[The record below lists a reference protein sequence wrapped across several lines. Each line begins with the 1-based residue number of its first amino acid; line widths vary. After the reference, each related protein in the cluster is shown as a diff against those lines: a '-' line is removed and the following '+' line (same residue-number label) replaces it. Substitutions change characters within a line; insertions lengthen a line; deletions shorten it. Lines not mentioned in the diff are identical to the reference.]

1 MCLLPQW
8 TRPPLRRWRGSA
20 LPSSCPGTR
29 SLRLCEFFVALFVFM
44 FVLYLYFYCI
54 CICTCISIKKCNQQV
69 VLFTRHNEISELISC
84 DFFVLCIL
92 LRIFVFVLALAFVF
106 EFVFVF
112 VYTFVQ
118 PASTLPRCQLAHSPP
133 PIGQTNNQLCC
144 TCWEPD
150 QPNFRPHP
158 CFTCGFVWIVSFF
171 EFELEELPN
180 SVLTRRTR
188 IVGAQ
193 WKTDVLTLFVYVFV
207 FTLVFVLT
215 HRTRCVR
222 NLRQHV
228 APAAIYA
235 AA

>member
-1 MCLLPQW
+1 
-8 TRPPLRRWRGSA
+8 
-20 LPSSCPGTR
+20 
-29 SLRLCEFFVALFVFM
+29 M
-44 FVLYLYFYCI
+44 F
-54 CICTCISIKKCNQQV
+54 
-69 VLFTRHNEISELISC
+69 RELTIHENV
-84 DFFVLCIL
+84 DIL
-92 LRIFVFVLALAFVF
+92 LTPCDSNIGRKNILTADCTSVTLSTDLIVFSWFSLCDPQGIKILCYSPECTSNSCATWPTLASTLPICQLAQPLPPIVFVLSFAFVF
-106 EFVFVF
+106 EFEFVF
-112 VYTFVQ
+112 VYAFVQ
-118 PASTLPRCQLAHSPP
+118 PASTLPRCQLAHSLP

>member
-1 MCLLPQW
+1 MCSSDLIVCSWFSLCDPQGIKILCYSPECTSNSCATWPTLASTLPICQLAQPL
-8 TRPPLRRWRGSA
+8 PP
-20 LPSSCPGTR
+20 
-29 SLRLCEFFVALFVFM
+29 
-44 FVLYLYFYCI
+44 I
-54 CICTCISIKKCNQQV
+54 
-69 VLFTRHNEISELISC
+69 
-84 DFFVLCIL
+84 
-92 LRIFVFVLALAFVF
+92 VFVLSFAFVF
-106 EFVFVF
+106 EFEFVF

-158 CFTCGFVWIVSFF
+158 CFTCGFVWIVSFNLKNCLNLF
-171 EFELEELPN
+171 CV
-180 SVLTRRTR
+180 STMKDRR
-188 IVGAQ
+188 V
-193 WKTDVLTLFVYVFV
+193 FVFVFVFV
-207 FTLVFVLT
+207 FTLVFVFVFIFVLVLT
-215 HRTRCVR
+215 RRTRCVH

>member
-1 MCLLPQW
+1 MCSSVTLPTDLIVFSWFSLCDPQGIKILCYSPECTSNSCATW
-8 TRPPLRRWRGSA
+8 PTLASTLPICQLAEPLPP
-20 LPSSCPGTR
+20 T
-29 SLRLCEFFVALFVFM
+29 
-44 FVLYLYFYCI
+44 
-54 CICTCISIKKCNQQV
+54 
-69 VLFTRHNEISELISC
+69 
-84 DFFVLCIL
+84 
-92 LRIFVFVLALAFVF
+92 VFVLSFAFVF
-106 EFVFVF
+106 EFEFVF
-112 VYTFVQ
+112 VNTFVQ

-193 WKTDVLTLFVYVFV
+193 WKTCFYICICICIYTCICFDPQDQMCAQSKTA
-207 FTLVFVLT
+207 
-215 HRTRCVR
+215 RRAR
-222 NLRQHV
+222 GDLRGCIMW
-228 APAAIYA
+228 PP
-235 AA
+235 